1 MGDDFTA
8 TATDWVTAYMVLY
21 AHCEKLSSY
30 MVDDGECGARAV
42 SLGRWGHSDFHI
54 FIFVDEDLKKFIY
67 YYQI

>member
-30 MVDDGECGARAV
+30 MVDDGDDVERG
-42 SLGRWGHSDFHI
+42 LF
-54 FIFVDEDLKKFIY
+54 L
-67 YYQI
+67 